1 MKVAEEYCWA
11 ITRHAAADQVPVCS
25 SLHSC
30 WTPLYIPKCLSMSVL
45 SSELR
50 TMPLAPDHP
59 AHYYCVCPGVF
70 VGYVQCHTDRW
81 VRCK

>member
-50 TMPLAPDHP
+50 N
-59 AHYYCVCPGVF
+59 YYCVCPGVF
-70 VGYVQCHTDRW
+70 VGYVQCHTNRW